1 MNTITNPREK
11 IASIGQW
18 ICKKIMKEKTLLLH
32 FIFVWLQNIRLHN
45 KNALGLSNF
54 IMSEKLQKPLF
65 KKLTSEGAV
74 SPNVVYYQ
82 QLYIARYYV
91 RFYAKYSFEVVT
103 NSVQCL

>member
-1 MNTITNPREK
+1 MNLQENYERKNTLVAFYICVITEYQ
-11 IASIGQW
+11 I
-18 ICKKIMKEKTLLLH
+18 T
-32 FIFVWLQNIRLHN
+32 N
-45 KNALGLSNF
+45 KNASGLSNF

-82 QLYIARYYV
+82 QLYIARYYA